1 MLSSYLHMYM
11 VLFSILWSL
20 ILISKKSILLSLI
33 SLEFLHFF
41 VFLIFYSP
49 IPPITGTFTIIVVL
63 LCFAASGAALGLGI
77 LVTMSRQSGS
87 DLIVS
92 VM

>member
-1 MLSSYLHMYM
+1 MLSTYLHTYM
-11 VLFSILWSL
+11 VLFSFLWAL
-20 ILISKKSILLSLI
+20 ILIPKKSILLSLI

-41 VFLIFYSP
+41 VFLVLYSP
-49 IPPITGTFTIIVVL
+49 IPPMTGTFTIIVVL
-63 LCFAASGAALGLGI
+63 LCFAASGAALGLSI

-87 DLIVS
+87 DLVVS